1 MNRSQ
6 SQVLFVPEGKLSCS
20 CEFKVTYPTG
30 VAGRGGI
37 HKTLGEDQEQV
48 AKREPRLVSICFTH
62 SDLAKDAA
70 EIIRLEGK
78 TQPQVSCPPL
88 TSLAKFIAPAGV
100 MPMTAFPTESF
111 LEVINDLEKLGLV
124 SPDHLD
130 FLENCLLNIHRKDL
144 VKKIQKHKLEASA
157 HTIGSSPVY
166 INALQAKL
174 PKLTLIDPP
183 GMGSRVK
190 LLNGSGA
197 IQKGQVSV
205 SVSETGTTMSQAPD
219 CYRMQSRPLG
229 VCLIIDC
236 IGNDTNVLVDA
247 FTSLYFDVHCYQFLN
262 VNSLP
267 QKLHEVAR
275 LKQHKDYDCFACV
288 LVSRGNHQDVF
299 CTDRVLPGFALEK
312 VKRFFTGDKCPAL
325 LGKPKLFFIQNYI
338 ELGHRQEQS
347 SFVEADGDL
356 ASAIP
361 QVADILWSQ
370 STVEAPVLER
380 SPASS
385 SFYLSTLAELLTDPH
400 KRMLSLLDILVELND
415 RIYKRN
421 TDHPTEQY
429 SLLLKHT
436 LRKKVFLSQG

>member
-1 MNRSQ
+1 MLPFLRDPVAIEVVNNYTKR
-6 SQVLFVPEGKLSCS
+6 KHYR
-20 CEFKVTYPTG
+20 VT
-30 VAGRGGI
+30 
-37 HKTLGEDQEQV
+37 
-48 AKREPRLVSICFTH
+48 
-62 SDLAKDAA
+62 DLAKDAA

-183 GMGSRVK
+183 GRDRSLYQYQK
-190 LLNGSGA
+190 LEQPCLSNLDIGLKILLFESL
-197 IQKGQVSV
+197 
-205 SVSETGTTMSQAPD
+205 QAPD